1 MKAELMNDLEE
12 SIEESIKT
20 SNSIGKIET
29 LEQENED
36 LRNRS
41 MISTFGI
48 WTNDSW
54 EEVSQN
60 LVVLLAAKLNLDPYE
75 LNMQISRVHRTP
87 KSYIIV
93 TVDPSLPNPSAGGMS
108 MRLEKNSFSS
118 MPQESQKPLFH
129 RCFQKN

>member
-48 WTNDSW
+48 
-54 EEVSQN
+54 
-60 LVVLLAAKLNLDPYE
+60 
-75 LNMQISRVHRTP
+75 
-87 KSYIIV
+87 
-93 TVDPSLPNPSAGGMS
+93 
-108 MRLEKNSFSS
+108 
-118 MPQESQKPLFH
+118 
-129 RCFQKN
+129 